1 MLKSMGNKRSR
12 PPPPN
17 LGGVLASFISQSH
30 GQTVGP
36 YGARPIGGRACNGR
50 EIESGGAQ
58 TAFPVTA
65 ADLMPDLQGPALGA
79 RLKDLQNRWLDSNLR
94 LNRDELLG

>member
-1 MLKSMGNKRSR
+1 MT
-12 PPPPN
+12 
-17 LGGVLASFISQSH
+17 GV
-30 GQTVGP
+30 QTC
-36 YGARPIGGRACNGR
+36 ALPILLETDLPADWHAETLR
-50 EIESGGAQ
+50 GAQ